1 MCLFED
7 ALRCELERIAIDTES
22 TETLNSESNELRLSS
37 VKVLRS
43 VTLSP
48 RWSLANHLINTS
60 LQCVFDTQMFS
71 YAYRILSV
79 IKTRMCNSESLK
91 TSSIT
96 KKIFYEISPRFN
108 LKYPKIFFVSAHF
121 PFKHTCE
128 FVLLF

>member
-96 KKIFYEISPRFN
+96 KKIFYEISPRF
-108 LKYPKIFFVSAHF
+108 S
-121 PFKHTCE
+121 
-128 FVLLF
+128 